1 MKFFTLRITLAS
13 AIAPAF
19 ALVSGAALADDAPG
33 APVGGT
39 TSIVTPT
46 QGSDASGNPVTV
58 IQVPAA
64 PTQQQTI
71 YGPLPPEGWDPNAH
85 LPNSSRAVTDI
96 NGNNDGFDLDPNA
109 STRGGRVVRGS
120 ASSGYSEGGGTS
132 FVPELHTVRRGDTL
146 WEISGKY
153 YANPYQWPRI
163 WAQNPQVQNP
173 HWIYPGDRIRLR
185 DEGAVSGG
193 IVGQFRGRRRTVP
206 PQTVFL
212 RDQGWVDDKDND
224 DWGEVIGS
232 PNDVMMLSEGHE
244 IYLQL
249 KEGHDMAI
257 GELLTIWRPIRTV
270 ETNHTKGELV
280 SIRGTAKIER
290 FNPKT
295 RTVRAK
301 VVEALDV
308 IERGARIGP
317 VGRRFE
323 VVPPIRSEVD
333 LEAKILAAVY
343 PYQFYG
349 QNQVVF
355 LDRGSADGVKP
366 GNRFFAIR
374 RGDPWIDNLGTAG
387 QMAKVRARTEDDRP
401 ARVDPLRTTI
411 DADVLP
417 DETYA
422 EFRVIKT
429 REHTC
434 MAIVT
439 ASRHEIEHNAR
450 LVARKGL

>member
-1 MKFFTLRITLAS
+1 MKSSPLRTTLAFVL
-13 AIAPAF
+13 APGL

-39 TSIVTPT
+39 TSVVTPT
-46 QGSDASGNPVTV
+46 QGTDASGNPVTV

-64 PTQQQTI
+64 PAQQQTI
-71 YGPLPPEGWDPNAH
+71 YGPLPPEGWDPNGH

-96 NGNNDGFDLDPNA
+96 NGKNDSFDLDPNA
-109 STRGGRVVRGS
+109 SVRGS
-120 ASSGYSEGGGTS
+120 RTVHGNANSGYSVEGS
-132 FVPELHTVRRGDTL
+132 YVPELHTVRRGDTL
-146 WEISGKY
+146 WDISGHY
-153 YANPYQWPRI
+153 FSNPYQWPRI
-163 WAQNPQVQNP
+163 WAENPQVQNP

-185 DEGAVSGG
+185 EEGPVSGG
-193 IVGQFRGRRRTVP
+193 VVGQFRGRGRSVP
-206 PQTVFL
+206 PQTIFL

-232 PNDVMMLSEGHE
+232 PQDIMMLGENNDV
-244 IYLQL
+244 YLQL
-249 KEGHDMAI
+249 KEGHSMAI
-257 GELLTIWRPIRTV
+257 GDLLTIWRPIRTV
-270 ETNHTKGELV
+270 ETNNTKGELV

-308 IERGARIGP
+308 IERGARVGP

-323 VVPPIRSEVD
+323 IVPPTPSAVD
-333 LEAKILAAVY
+333 LDAKILAAVY

-355 LDRGSADGVKP
+355 IDRGSAEGIKP

-387 QMAKVRARTEDDRP
+387 QMAKVRPRTEDDRP
-401 ARVDPLRTTI
+401 ARIDPLRTTI
-411 DADVLP
+411 DAELLP

-434 MAIVT
+434 MALVT
-439 ASRHEIEHNAR
+439 ASKHEIEHNAR